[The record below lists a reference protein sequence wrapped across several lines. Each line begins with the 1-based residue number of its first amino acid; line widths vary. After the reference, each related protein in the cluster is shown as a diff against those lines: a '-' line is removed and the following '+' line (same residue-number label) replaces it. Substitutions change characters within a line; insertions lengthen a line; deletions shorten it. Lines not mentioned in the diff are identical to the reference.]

1 MLTADEECVA
11 GENSTVIAV
20 FEQEADAV
28 LSVAWC
34 VQGFHF
40 DVLADGEGFAVA
52 WGGGDLV
59 AVLAT
64 DDRKG
69 VALEELD
76 VTTGVV
82 VVAECLLTQASE
94 NWWQEYLL
102 VGVDDVC
109 QFDAAFRC
117 FLQVR

>member
-1 MLTADEECVA
+1 MPSVQESLALIKRSLTASEECVA
-11 GENSTVIAV
+11 GEYSAVISI
-20 FEQEADAV
+20 FEQEANAV
-28 LSVAWC
+28 LGVARR

-64 DDRKG
+64 DDGKG

-76 VTTGVV
+76 IAAGVIVVT
-82 VVAECLLTQASE
+82 
-94 NWWQEYLL
+94 EYLISL
-102 VGVDDVC
+102 GGHEMD
-109 QFDAAFRC
+109 R
-117 FLQVR
+117 